1 MFGNHKKQQ
10 ISLDEL
16 LSKIKLPAP
25 VVNVYQPPIQIVREN
40 EYRPCWVQGKKAL
53 FHRWANDARPTLPG
67 NQKFNENAR
76 FYQFRSSK
84 AIVEYEDGTVARVWP
99 NEVKFADSD
108 FFHQFEWEA
117 EGDGNADDV

>member
-10 ISLDEL
+10 MPLDEL
-16 LSKIKLPAP
+16 LSKIKLPVP

-40 EYRPCWVQGKKAL
+40 EYRPCWVDGKKAL

-67 NQKFNENAR
+67 GQKPSENAR

-84 AIVEYEDGTVARVWP
+84 AIVEFEDGTVARVWP
-99 NEVKFADSD
+99 NEVKFADND
-108 FFHQFEWEA
+108 FFKQFEWES
-117 EGDGNADDV
+117 EGSGDGT

>member
-1 MFGNHKKQQ
+1 MFGKDKKQQ

-16 LSKIKLPAP
+16 LSKIKLPVP

-40 EYRPCWVQGKKAL
+40 EYRPCWVYGKKAL

-67 NQKFNENAR
+67 GQKPSENAR

-84 AIVEYEDGTVARVWP
+84 AIVEFEDGTVARVWP
-99 NEVKFADSD
+99 NEVKFADND
-108 FFHQFEWEA
+108 FFKQFEWES
-117 EGDGNADDV
+117 EGSGDGT